1 MSIPFEQ
8 LLPFPIERFEK
19 EFRDK
24 KYFIVKS
31 DKPIFQDHFSWK
43 EFDMYLNSHKLSGW
57 DRMPQLQIVTSN
69 GKYCHRKKQF
79 QQGSKM
85 IKNKVLTREEI
96 FDLWNQGN
104 SFVLSLCE
112 FLNKTMWNQCK
123 EFEKYWG
130 IGQANLYCSG
140 RKDAQ
145 CFPVHADSTDNFL
158 FHVRGSVRWYIYNEF
173 SYECRKEDVTLN
185 EVVDLDEGDLLYL
198 PKKLYHKVETLSPRI
213 SISYHFREPAGKP
226 YKRAEWY
233 DWIGEISN
241 GTTE

>member
-8 LLPFPIERFEK
+8 LLPFPIERFFD
-19 EFRDK
+19 EFKHK

-31 DKPIFQDHFSWK
+31 NKPIFQEHFSWK
-43 EFDMYLNSHKLSGW
+43 ELDMYLNSHGLNGW
-57 DRMPQLQIVTSN
+57 ERMPQLQIISGPT
-69 GKYCHRKKQF
+69 KYCHKKARRKK
-79 QQGSKM
+79 
-85 IKNKVLTREEI
+85 TREQI
-96 FDLWNQGN
+96 FKHWNNGD
-104 SFVLSLCE
+104 SFVFTLSE

-123 EFEKYWG
+123 EFEKHYG
-130 IGQANLYCSG
+130 VGQANLYCSS

-145 CFPVHADSTDNFL
+145 CFPIHADSTDNFL

-173 SYECRKEDVTLN
+173 EYDCPKREDATIK

-198 PKKLYHKVETLSPRI
+198 PRKLYHKVETLSPRI
-213 SISYHFREPAGKP
+213 SISFHFTERKKP
-226 YKRAEWY
+226 HKRAEWY